1 MLCLIYGKIKSLHN
15 ATPKR
20 VISNGV
26 VLLVLRAANSESF
39 LAPSLG
45 RNDATFF
52 FHFIFLMI
60 LCVKLKHFLLTIKLR
75 IKAGV

>member
-26 VLLVLRAANSESF
+26 VLLVLRAANSKSF
-39 LAPSLG
+39 LAPTLVG

-52 FHFIFLMI
+52 LSFYFSNDFVRKVKTFL
-60 LCVKLKHFLLTIKLR
+60 VDH
-75 IKAGV
+75 